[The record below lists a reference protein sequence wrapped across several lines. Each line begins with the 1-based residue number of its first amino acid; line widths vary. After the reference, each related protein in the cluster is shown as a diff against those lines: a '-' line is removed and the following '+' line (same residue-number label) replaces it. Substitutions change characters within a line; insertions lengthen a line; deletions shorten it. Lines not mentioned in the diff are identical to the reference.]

1 MWPLIL
7 GGAGLMANA
16 YGAQQQIDMLDD
28 LKGPDLDKINTELS
42 PWQARLSQQETRGR
56 DFMNRGSSLM
66 DYTGQYQTDMR
77 KDLVQNVNEQTALD
91 TNKVLENIRRTTGG
105 VGGSYSTLLDAMNR
119 NRSNETIMKG
129 FRGIQQQAFGQGLG
143 LQKFGSGIL
152 DRNVRG
158 FEDLSKTKV
167 KALEAKRAFD
177 NQLISSKAAMTAQK
191 WQGIGSGLMGMGM
204 GMAGFNPG
212 QMLSSGGISTP
223 LSLMSGGTFDVGSL
237 TGQQAVDYGNLVSQ
251 RQQAYLDAG
260 GYDEEEPW

>member
-1 MWPLIL
+1 MWDLIL
-7 GGAGLMANA
+7 GGAGLMMNA

-56 DFMNRGSSLM
+56 DFMSRGSSLM

-143 LQKFGSGIL
+143 LQKLGSGIL

-191 WQGIGSGLMGMGM
+191 WQGMGSGLMGLGM
-204 GMAGFNPG
+204 GMSGFNPG
-212 QMLSSGGISTP
+212 QMLSTSSGGGAAASFGSGNQWVDSMGGDIIDK
-223 LSLMSGGTFDVGSL
+223 SLEGEVSDFDIRDIL
-237 TGQQAVDYGNLVSQ
+237 NLV
-251 RQQAYLDAG
+251 QQQSN
-260 GYDEEEPW
+260 P